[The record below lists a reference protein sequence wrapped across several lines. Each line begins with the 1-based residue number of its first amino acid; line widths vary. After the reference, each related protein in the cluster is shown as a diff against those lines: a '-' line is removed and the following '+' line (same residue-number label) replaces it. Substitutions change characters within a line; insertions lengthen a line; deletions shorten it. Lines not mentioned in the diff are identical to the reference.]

1 LAALLVTCF
10 AAACAEP
17 AAPAEEPCAITTT
30 IPGGTAEVGLGE
42 TCARITEGQD
52 VTLTCGTQGLYMF
65 IVNVRVHDMDVNDSA
80 HLGGVGFV
88 ATGQDGTKLSLAAS
102 GCRSREFVVTDD
114 GLIMTGSYGLATDIN
129 LLSQIDG
136 ARVTITVDVRDHLG
150 RHAVDSR
157 IVTAH
162 IPVACA
168 N

>member
-10 AAACAEP
+10 AAACAEQP
-17 AAPAEEPCAITTT
+17 PPDEEPCAITGTV
-30 IPGGTAEVGLGE
+30 PGGTAEVGLGDN
-42 TCARITEGQD
+42 CARIAEGQD
-52 VTLTCGTQGLYMF
+52 VTLTCGTQGLFMF
-65 IVNVRVHDMDVNDSA
+65 IVNVRVHDMDVNEGA

-102 GCRSREFVVTDD
+102 GCRSREFMATDD
-114 GLIMTGSYGLATDIN
+114 GLIMTGSYGLATDLN

-150 RHAVDSR
+150 HHAVDSR

-162 IPVACA
+162 LPTACA